1 MYCPSPK
8 ISSEVYTVPSSQRNY
23 VRDVSN
29 SGLKLR
35 IGFVMD
41 EVQSVRE
48 LEQFYPSMAADLLYI
63 SDPKIFSFDEK
74 LLNGI
79 KLYKGESLVI
89 EGDNLRSATSEM
101 EVNVTIGTKS
111 CNITSLSMTQLVCL
125 PPEVQPLGTD
135 EIGRKNDND
144 LPSVVVRIG
153 NLRYEIGYLRYEVS
167 ATYEM
172 PPVMIAVFVAMGAV
186 LMVLSFIVLAIFKH
200 RSTQA
205 EREYKRIQLQMDT
218 LENSVRQEC
227 KQAFAELQTDM
238 TDLNNDLQTS
248 GIPTLDHRAYIIKV
262 FFPGLPDNGSPI
274 SLDYKVSPFLYL
286 LTHYSIKYFP
296 LLWLYIWCFAQ
307 IFVIFV

>member
-1 MYCPSPK
+1 MFCPSPK
-8 ISSEVYTVPSSQRNY
+8 ISSEVYTVPSHQRSY

-41 EVQSVRE
+41 DVQSVRE
-48 LEQFYPSMAADLLYI
+48 LEHFFPSMAADLHYI
-63 SDPKIFSFDEK
+63 SDPKLFSFDEK
-74 LLNGI
+74 LADGI

-89 EGDNLRSATSEM
+89 EGDNLRSATSEF
-101 EVNVTIGTKS
+101 EVNVTIGTNS

-125 PPEVQPLGTD
+125 PPDAQPLGTD

-153 NLRYEIGYLRYEVS
+153 NLRYEVGYLRYEVS
-167 ATYEM
+167 APYQM
-172 PPVMIAVFVAMGAV
+172 PPVVIAMFVATGAV
-186 LMVLSFIVLAIFKH
+186 LMVLSLIVLAIFKH
-200 RSTQA
+200 KSTQA

-274 SLDYKVSPFLYL
+274 SLDYKVSPKSIPLSQ
-286 LTHYSIKYFP
+286 HSIKRFP
-296 LLWLYIWCFAQ
+296 LL
-307 IFVIFV
+307 